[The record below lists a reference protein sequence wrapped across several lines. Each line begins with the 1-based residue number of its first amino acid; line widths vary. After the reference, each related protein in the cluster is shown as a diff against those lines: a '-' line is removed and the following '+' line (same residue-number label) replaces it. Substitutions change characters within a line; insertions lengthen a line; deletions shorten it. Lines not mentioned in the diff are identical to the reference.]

1 MVHPNEEVNI
11 LISFIKNYNLNSIKV
26 KLILLYILNVLD
38 ISLTVLLL
46 RTGFFVEANYFMHS
60 IVTSPLRYIL
70 IKILLPAILL
80 MFLFIR
86 IKSAT
91 QHQLKKS
98 NYCIN
103 IIIGVY
109 VFIDLSHVLWL
120 FFIALSCY

>member
-1 MVHPNEEVNI
+1 M
-11 LISFIKNYNLNSIKV
+11 ISFIKNYNLNSIKV

-46 RTGFFVEANYFMHS
+46 RTGFFVEANYFMSS

-80 MFLFIR
+80 ICLFIR

-103 IIIGVY
+103 IITGVY

-120 FFIALSCY
+120 FLIALYCY